1 MKLLE
6 NSFDAFSAPESYRRV
21 DGVHPLDIYF
31 GLDEKL
37 RWSLLLICDQEP
49 PALEASKMI
58 FVYKGKRQ
66 DNRWAISL
74 SLIDDTYK
82 EIFLLFCSD
91 IIDSSRHITDR
102 KKGINFVAQRYKEWR
117 EMLANS
123 RNNLL
128 SPSEVKGLLG
138 EMYFLLHCLA
148 PMYGVEKAALSWTGP
163 KQLPQDFIIDNTWYE
178 VKTISSHRSEVTIS
192 SIEQLDCNCDGELV
206 VIVADKSSITN
217 ERSINL
223 NVIYSQ
229 LLNSIQSDSVKSD
242 FSNLLFQFGY
252 YPRQEYESSEYTF
265 EIKDSHRYNVSSA
278 FPCLRRNGLPASITG
293 AEYKLSLP
301 AVSEFEKE

>member
-1 MKLLE
+1 MKLLGK
-6 NSFDAFSAPESYRRV
+6 SFDAFSAPESYRRV
-21 DGVHPLDIYF
+21 DGVHPLDIYL

-49 PALEASKMI
+49 PALESSKMI

-102 KKGINFVAQRYKEWR
+102 KKGIKFVAQRYKEWR

-128 SPSEVKGLLG
+128 SSSEVKGLLG
-138 EMYFLLHCLA
+138 EMYFLLHFLA
-148 PMYGVEKAALSWTGP
+148 PMYGVDKAALSWTGP
-163 KQLPQDFIIDNTWYE
+163 KQLPQDFCLQRRSDGRG
-178 VKTISSHRSEVTIS
+178 SGPDSRSHR
-192 SIEQLDCNCDGELV
+192 
-206 VIVADKSSITN
+206 ADRVGIRPCRDAGGGSAEKAGRH
-217 ERSINL
+217 ER
-223 NVIYSQ
+223 
-229 LLNSIQSDSVKSD
+229 K
-242 FSNLLFQFGY
+242 GG
-252 YPRQEYESSEYTF
+252 P
-265 EIKDSHRYNVSSA
+265 
-278 FPCLRRNGLPASITG
+278 
-293 AEYKLSLP
+293 
-301 AVSEFEKE
+301 